1 VQEADDVRTG
11 QEKARSGK
19 WATYGLTTEVTVM
32 GKELYCSR
40 DKQFNR
46 LVRLRHHLS
55 LPRLPVLDVEEDRH
69 APRETWDRT
78 RDNPRHTPLR
88 RSRFTCP
95 PRPRHDPLLLPLAR
109 ARPVHVLRLL
119 PAAVAGRSPSE
130 LPIHSSI
137 FLRFHLSVGFPSR
150 GLCRAPRR
158 AADAAEG
165 VRR

>member
-40 DKQFNR
+40 DKQPNR

-55 LPRLPVLDVEEDRH
+55 LPRLPVLDVEEDRRGG
-69 APRETWDRT
+69 PGTEQGTT
-78 RDNPRHTPLR
+78 LGHTPLR